1 MLRVLNVLSVEMLS
15 VEMLN
20 VMNVEGVECTHG
32 SPSMLSIQTYQ
43 YMNNRSREYLY
54 ETVNVWKESMRLEW
68 VAAVT
73 LVRGARGGATALPAS
88 VLSRGEVVLRKVT
101 CRWTV
106 CVCSIHW
113 PAGWLHQQ
121 GWRCK

>member
-1 MLRVLNVLSVEMLS
+1 
-15 VEMLN
+15 
-20 VMNVEGVECTHG
+20 
-32 SPSMLSIQTYQ
+32 
-43 YMNNRSREYLY
+43 MNNRSREYLY

-106 CVCSIHW
+106 CVCVCVCTAFTGRQVDSNSKGGGASNDRSVERVISASNLNSCTRQHE
-113 PAGWLHQQ
+113 L
-121 GWRCK
+121 

>member
-1 MLRVLNVLSVEMLS
+1 MLSVECLSVLNVLSVEMLS

-54 ETVNVWKESMRLEW
+54 ETVKWKERMRLE
-68 VAAVT
+68 
-73 LVRGARGGATALPAS
+73 RGCCRYACERSSWWCNSATCQCPLE
-88 VLSRGEVVLRKVT
+88 R
-101 CRWTV
+101 
-106 CVCSIHW
+106 
-113 PAGWLHQQ
+113 
-121 GWRCK
+121 

>member
-1 MLRVLNVLSVEMLS
+1 
-15 VEMLN
+15 
-20 VMNVEGVECTHG
+20 
-32 SPSMLSIQTYQ
+32 
-43 YMNNRSREYLY
+43 
-54 ETVNVWKESMRLEW
+54 MRLEW

-106 CVCSIHW
+106 CVCVCVYSIHW
-113 PAGWLHQQ
+113 PAG
-121 GWRCK
+121 